1 MIEQLKSKLKELADR
16 KKELQPKLD
25 EIEAKR
31 AEEIQGVNTK
41 YDHMLY
47 DLNYNVQKI
56 LDEFYNDLI
65 KSFVEI
71 VSREFDAKRSQEIYE
86 ITNDFRTYAELI
98 SDFDMFPPE
107 LIQKLKNVINGHPIE
122 EIVYE
127 LENLERKYLK
137 SDKVSF

>member
-25 EIEAKR
+25 EISTKR
-31 AEEIQGVNTK
+31 KEEIQVVNTK
-41 YDHMLY
+41 YDHLLY

-56 LDEFYNDLI
+56 VDEFYNDLI

-86 ITNDFRTYAELI
+86 VTKEFKTYRKLI
-98 SDFDMFPPE
+98 PEFEMFPKE
-107 LIQKLKNVINGHPIE
+107 LIQKLHDVINGHPIE

-127 LENLERKYLK
+127 LEEIEKKYLK
-137 SDKVSF
+137 S

>member
-25 EIEAKR
+25 EISTKR
-31 AEEIQGVNTK
+31 GEEIQVVNTK
-41 YDHMLY
+41 YDHLLY

-56 LDEFYNDLI
+56 VDEFYNDLI

-86 ITNDFRTYAELI
+86 VTKEFKTYRKLI
-98 SDFDMFPPE
+98 PEFEMFPKE
-107 LIQKLKNVINGHPIE
+107 LIQKLHDVINGHPIE

-127 LENLERKYLK
+127 LEEIENKYLK
-137 SDKVSF
+137 S

>member
-16 KKELQPKLD
+16 KKKLQPKLD
-25 EIEAKR
+25 EISTKR
-31 AEEIQGVNTK
+31 EEEIQVVNTK
-41 YDHMLY
+41 YDHLLY

-56 LDEFYNDLI
+56 VDEFYNDLI

-86 ITNDFRTYAELI
+86 VTKEFKTYRKLI
-98 SDFDMFPPE
+98 PEFEMFPKE
-107 LIQKLKNVINGHPIE
+107 LIQKLHDVINGHPIE

-127 LENLERKYLK
+127 LEEIEKKYLK
-137 SDKVSF
+137 S

>member
-31 AEEIQGVNTK
+31 EKEIQVVNTK

-47 DLNYNVQKI
+47 DLNYNVQQI

-71 VSREFDAKRSQEIYE
+71 VSREFDAKRSNEIYE
-86 ITNDFRTYAELI
+86 ITNEFKTYTELI

-127 LENLERKYLK
+127 LENIEKKFLK
-137 SDKVSF
+137 SKKVSF

>member
-25 EIEAKR
+25 EIETRR
-31 AEEIQGVNTK
+31 AEEIQVVNTK
-41 YDHMLY
+41 YDHLLY

-56 LDEFYNDLI
+56 MDEFYNDLI

-71 VSREFDAKRSQEIYE
+71 VSREFDAKRSHEIYE
-86 ITNDFRTYAELI
+86 ITDEFRTYKELI
-98 SDFDMFPPE
+98 SEFDMFPKE
-107 LIQKLKNVINGHPIE
+107 LIQKLDIVISGHPIE

-127 LENLERKYLK
+127 LENIETKYLK
-137 SDKVSF
+137 S

>member
-25 EIEAKR
+25 EISTKR
-31 AEEIQGVNTK
+31 EEEIQVVNTK
-41 YDHMLY
+41 YDHLLY

-56 LDEFYNDLI
+56 VDEFYNDLI

-86 ITNDFRTYAELI
+86 VTKEFKTYRKLI
-98 SDFDMFPPE
+98 PEFEMFPKE
-107 LIQKLKNVINGHPIE
+107 LIQKLHDVINGHPIE

-127 LENLERKYLK
+127 LEEIEKKYLK
-137 SDKVSF
+137 S

>member
-31 AEEIQGVNTK
+31 EKEIQVVNTK

-71 VSREFDAKRSQEIYE
+71 VSREFNAKRSQEIYE
-86 ITNDFRTYAELI
+86 VTKEFKTYRKLI
-98 SDFDMFPPE
+98 PEFEMFPKE
-107 LIQKLKNVINGHPIE
+107 LIQKLHDVINGHPIE

-127 LENLERKYLK
+127 LEEIEKKYLK
-137 SDKVSF
+137 S